1 MCNDVDWEIGN
12 SFLAFERSKE
22 SVISWEEAVLEPVG
36 SRFKLLCPVP
46 KTRNDWVLVVID
58 YIDRF
63 PKTACSI
70 DGVER

>member
-36 SRFKLLCPVP
+36 SRLSFCVLYP
-46 KTRNDWVLVVID
+46 KRGMTGYKWSLIILIAFPRPHVV
-58 YIDRF
+58 
-63 PKTACSI
+63 
-70 DGVER
+70 

>member
-12 SFLAFERSKE
+12 SFLVFERSKE

-46 KTRNDWVLVVID
+46 KTRNDWV
-58 YIDRF
+58 
-63 PKTACSI
+63 
-70 DGVER
+70 